1 MKQLEEKKVMHSKL
15 ALNSDAK
22 TVLVLVSLKDDHLA
36 EEWEI
41 WMVSQLVLK
50 KVRRWAEEKVTLMV
64 KWSAGH

>member
-1 MKQLEEKKVMHSKL
+1 MEEKKVMHSKL

-22 TVLVLVSLKDDHLA
+22 KVLVLVSLKDDHLA

>member
-1 MKQLEEKKVMHSKL
+1 VKQLEEKKVMHSNL

-22 TVLVLVSLKDDHLA
+22 KALVLVSLKDDHLA

>member
-22 TVLVLVSLKDDHLA
+22 KVLVLVSLKDDHLA

>member
-1 MKQLEEKKVMHSKL
+1 MKQLEEKKVMHSNL

-22 TVLVLVSLKDDHLA
+22 KALVLVSLKDDHLA